1 MRHFT
6 IDSNFNSQPTL
17 SKLLKS
23 RKRGF
28 INYSS
33 GCFITAISSLLTHV
47 AASSGVGIFSMNSEQ
62 EIKQRIILVAFLF
75 LLPAILHIVSRFLRI
90 GYMRDILLDIRKLAF
105 RKIMLFSPQMF
116 AQESKDKYLSGLV
129 NDINLFENEFFASL
143 LGIIYQGGRYVLGL
157 TVLFVTDWHFGLIGL
172 ISSLSLAV
180 IGKFFRN
187 KTVKLRLVIS
197 DHNAVFQNRISNIFY
212 GLEILKL
219 NRVEEKFYVQASDD
233 IDQLEKSKGHFRFFK
248 NLQQETLWTIGN
260 IILMVAFL
268 YISFNIATEGKTVEI
283 SIIQFLMLNTS
294 IFSVAMFMPH
304 YNSFKSSI
312 ELYNKLVLLTDQ
324 QKAAIV
330 QANTSAAKT
339 AFKFQEK
346 LEVKNL
352 NFAYDANKPLL
363 QNVNFTIEPGKKY
376 LLRGPSGSG
385 KTTLINIL
393 SGVITNYQGEILFD
407 NIKLSAIEPN
417 SILASIAEMQQE
429 VFLFEDTLL
438 NNITLYQEGDNSH
451 VFQAKII
458 QIIKQAGLTKLV
470 EKLPDKL
477 ETLLE
482 ENGKNLSGG
491 ERQRISIARTLY
503 KNSQIILAD
512 EPTSGLDPETG
523 ELIEQT
529 LLALPQTVITISHR
543 DYPGTSENYDYILLL
558 ANDQIRMLKPEQ
570 YFQELRNGY
579 YNFENSNDSN
589 VFDIFSRNNL
599 NKLNNPETC
608 EQGYTSEYNNS
619 EVNNDQNNQ

>member
-1 MRHFT
+1 M
-6 IDSNFNSQPTL
+6 
-17 SKLLKS
+17 
-23 RKRGF
+23 
-28 INYSS
+28 
-33 GCFITAISSLLTHV
+33 
-47 AASSGVGIFSMNSEQ
+47 
-62 EIKQRIILVAFLF
+62 
-75 LLPAILHIVSRFLRI
+75 
-90 GYMRDILLDIRKLAF
+90 
-105 RKIMLFSPQMF
+105 
-116 AQESKDKYLSGLV
+116 
-129 NDINLFENEFFASL
+129 
-143 LGIIYQGGRYVLGL
+143 
-157 TVLFVTDWHFGLIGL
+157 
-172 ISSLSLAV
+172 
-180 IGKFFRN
+180 
-187 KTVKLRLVIS
+187 
-197 DHNAVFQNRISNIFY
+197 
-212 GLEILKL
+212 
-219 NRVEEKFYVQASDD
+219 
-233 IDQLEKSKGHFRFFK
+233 
-248 NLQQETLWTIGN
+248 
-260 IILMVAFL
+260 
-268 YISFNIATEGKTVEI
+268 
-283 SIIQFLMLNTS
+283 
-294 IFSVAMFMPH
+294 
-304 YNSFKSSI
+304 
-312 ELYNKLVLLTDQ
+312 
-324 QKAAIV
+324 
-330 QANTSAAKT
+330 
-339 AFKFQEK
+339 
-346 LEVKNL
+346 
-352 NFAYDANKPLL
+352 
-363 QNVNFTIEPGKKY
+363 NFTIEPGKKY

>member
-6 IDSNFNSQPTL
+6 INLNFDNSQPTL
-17 SKLLKS
+17 KELLKS

-28 INYSS
+28 ISYFL
-33 GCFITAISSLLTHV
+33 GCFITAIGSLITYI
-47 AASSGVGIFSMNSEQ
+47 AASSGVEIFSMNSKQ
-62 EIKQRIILVAFLF
+62 EIKQRILLVAFLF
-75 LLPAILHIVSRFLRI
+75 LLPSILHIMSRFLRI

-105 RKIMLFSPQMF
+105 RKIMRFSPQMF
-116 AQESKDKYLSGLV
+116 AQESKNKYLSGLV
-129 NDINLFENEFFASL
+129 NDINLFENEFFVSL
-143 LGIIYQGGRYVLGL
+143 LGIIYQGGRYILGL
-157 TVLFVTDWHFGLIGL
+157 AVLFVTDWRFGLIGL
-172 ISSLSLAV
+172 ISSIGLAI

-187 KTVKLRLVIS
+187 KTIKLRLAIS
-197 DHNAVFQNRISNIFY
+197 DQNVVFQNRIGNIFH

-219 NRVEEKFYVQASDD
+219 NQVEEKFYIQASND

-260 IILMVAFL
+260 IILMLTFL
-268 YISFNIATEGKTVEI
+268 YISFNIATEGKTVAT

-294 IFSVAMFMPH
+294 IFSIAMFMPH
-304 YNSFKSSI
+304 YNSFKSST
-312 ELYNKLVLLTDQ
+312 ELYNKLVLLTEE
-324 QKAAIV
+324 QKVTIA
-330 QANTSAAKT
+330 QASTPTAKT
-339 AFKFQEK
+339 EFRFQEK
-346 LEVKNL
+346 LEVRNL
-352 NFAYDANKPLL
+352 NFAYDTNKLL
-363 QNVNFTIEPGKKY
+363 LHNVNFTIEPGKKY

-407 NIKLSAIEPN
+407 NVKLSAIEPN
-417 SILASIAEMQQE
+417 SILASIAEMQQD

-438 NNITLYQEGDNSH
+438 NNITLYQEDDNSKTS
-451 VFQAKII
+451 QAKIT
-458 QIIKQAGLTKLV
+458 QVIKQAGLAQLV
-470 EKLPDKL
+470 EKLPNGL

-558 ANDQIRMLKPEQ
+558 TDKQIKQYRGEQ
-570 YFQELRNGY
+570 CLE
-579 YNFENSNDSN
+579 
-589 VFDIFSRNNL
+589 
-599 NKLNNPETC
+599 
-608 EQGYTSEYNNS
+608 
-619 EVNNDQNNQ
+619 